1 MWQTLLGLAISA
13 FFLYWALKGK
23 DPAEVW
29 RAVRQADPW
38 LFAAS
43 VVVVTLTFP
52 ARAFRWRVLLGAAV
66 QSRPRLYPV
75 WLATAIGFMANNVL
89 PARAGEVARAW
100 AGSRLVGLPTTT
112 ALSTIAVERVF
123 DGVVVVLMLAIGIAA
138 PGFPDGVELRG
149 VSVQAIAASMGAL
162 FVVALG
168 VLALAAHYPE
178 RALGIGD
185 AAIHTLLPGRVAA
198 LAAKIMRNLF
208 AGLSVL
214 RSGRDFARVLG
225 WSFVVWG
232 TNVVS
237 YNLAFAAFHL
247 PNVPLSASLVL
258 QGIVVLGVAVP
269 SAPGFVGLFE
279 AAVIAALA
287 IYGVPGDTAFGFS
300 VALHM
305 SWFIPITALGLW
317 ALVRAGLSFGDLG
330 QGARRQEAA
339 PV

>member
-1 MWQTLLGLAISA
+1 MLL
-13 FFLYWALKGK
+13 
-23 DPAEVW
+23 
-29 RAVRQADPW
+29 
-38 LFAAS
+38 AA
-43 VVVVTLTFP
+43 
-52 ARAFRWRVLLGAAV
+52 AA
-66 QSRPRLYPV
+66 QSRPRLHPV

-89 PARAGEVARAW
+89 PARAGEVARAY
-100 AGSRLVGLPTTT
+100 AGARLVGLPMST

-138 PGFPDGVELRG
+138 PGFPA
-149 VSVQAIAASMGAL
+149 SVQLKGVGLQTIAVSMGTL
-162 FVVALG
+162 FVIALAA
-168 VLALAAHYPE
+168 LALAAHYPE

-185 AAIHTLLPGRVAA
+185 RLVHRLLPRKAA
-198 LAAKIMRNLF
+198 DLATKLLRNLL

-225 WSFVVWG
+225 WSVGVWG
-232 TNVVS
+232 INMIS

-247 PNVPLSASLVL
+247 PGVPLSASPVL

-305 SWFIPITALGLW
+305 SWFIPITVLGLW
-317 ALVRAGLSFGDLG
+317 ALVRAGMSFGDLG
-330 QGARRQEAA
+330 SRRERGGAA
-339 PV
+339 PA

>member
-1 MWQTLLGLAISA
+1 
-13 FFLYWALKGK
+13 
-23 DPAEVW
+23 
-29 RAVRQADPW
+29 
-38 LFAAS
+38 

-52 ARAFRWRVLLGAAV
+52 ARALRWRVLLGAAMAAP
-66 QSRPRLYPV
+66 PRLHPV

-100 AGSRLVGLPTTT
+100 AGSRLVGLPAST

-123 DGVVVVLMLAIGIAA
+123 DGVVVVLMLALGIVA
-138 PGFPDGVELRG
+138 PGFPAGVALRG
-149 VSVQAIAASMGAL
+149 VSLQTIAASMGAL
-162 FVVALG
+162 FAVALG

-178 RALGIGD
+178 RALGLGD
-185 AAIHTLLPGRVAA
+185 RLAHRMLPRRAAD
-198 LAAKIMRNLF
+198 LATRLMRNLF

-232 TNVVS
+232 INVIS

-247 PNVPLSASLVL
+247 PGVPLSASLVL

-305 SWFIPITALGLW
+305 SWFIPITALGLL
-317 ALVRAGLSFGDLG
+317 ALVRAGMSFGDLS
-330 QGARRQEAA
+330 ARRAA
-339 PV
+339 PA